1 VLSDRTPFQALDTPD
16 PDAAFQ
22 QALKQR
28 KDLAAAAEQVKG
40 AQATRKA
47 AVYDQLPTVVASGN
61 YGDQGETFGHSHGT
75 YTAEGQLAVP
85 ILQIAKTRGEEE
97 TAGAQLDQAK
107 DKLSD
112 QVQQVNADVRDA
124 ILDIQTAAKL
134 VEATQSNVELAREAL
149 SAATLQGGR
158 GYQPVRLPGP
168 VNRSPGRRPIHQRA
182 LPAQRRQAR
191 PGACSGRSVDELQRL
206 PRRKVSVAD
215 QNAPAQQPEKP
226 EAPPKDNSTRRF
238 IIIAVVAV
246 LVIGAALFYWRSTF
260 TEDTDDAQVNGNL
273 YQVSSRV
280 SGQVIHV
287 DVEEQQFVHAGD
299 PIAEIDPK
307 DSQVALEQAQAN
319 LANAEAEY
327 QQAVV
332 NVPITS
338 VQTNTTIQTSGSDV
352 LGSQAQ
358 VEQAQ
363 AQKSALDVQRY
374 TPLVAKD
381 VISKQQFDAAV
392 AQAAADEG
400 ALEAAKRDVAAQ
412 EQTVNLNLQR
422 LAQSRSNQAQSEKN
436 GPKQVAVQQARASAA
451 LASIKVAQAK
461 VDQAQLN
468 LSYTKIV
475 APITGIVSNKSVAVG
490 ENLSVGQSL
499 MTIVPLTD
507 LWVTANFKETQLK
520 EMHKGQEVDI
530 EVDALGG
537 RKFTG
542 KVEEIGGA
550 TGSSLSLFPPENA
563 TGNYVKVVQ
572 RIPVRINFTNLDQEN
587 KDFALRIGMSV
598 EPKVRV
604 KE

>member
-1 VLSDRTPFQALDTPD
+1 
-16 PDAAFQ
+16 
-22 QALKQR
+22 
-28 KDLAAAAEQVKG
+28 
-40 AQATRKA
+40 
-47 AVYDQLPTVVASGN
+47 
-61 YGDQGETFGHSHGT
+61 
-75 YTAEGQLAVP
+75 
-85 ILQIAKTRGEEE
+85 
-97 TAGAQLDQAK
+97 
-107 DKLSD
+107 
-112 QVQQVNADVRDA
+112 
-124 ILDIQTAAKL
+124 
-134 VEATQSNVELAREAL
+134 
-149 SAATLQGGR
+149 
-158 GYQPVRLPGP
+158 
-168 VNRSPGRRPIHQRA
+168 
-182 LPAQRRQAR
+182 
-191 PGACSGRSVDELQRL
+191 
-206 PRRKVSVAD
+206 VAD
-215 QNAPAQQPEKP
+215 QNANTQQPEKP
-226 EAPPKDNSTRRF
+226 EAPPKNNSTRRL

-319 LANAEAEY
+319 LANAQAEY

-363 AQKSALDVQRY
+363 AQVQVNKAKVLSAAAQAQKSALDVQRY

-392 AQAAADEG
+392 AQAAADQG

-422 LAQSRSNQAQSEKN
+422 LAQSRSNAAQSEKN

-542 KVEEIGGA
+542 KIEEIGGA

-604 KE
+604 KD

>member
-1 VLSDRTPFQALDTPD
+1 
-16 PDAAFQ
+16 
-22 QALKQR
+22 
-28 KDLAAAAEQVKG
+28 
-40 AQATRKA
+40 
-47 AVYDQLPTVVASGN
+47 
-61 YGDQGETFGHSHGT
+61 
-75 YTAEGQLAVP
+75 
-85 ILQIAKTRGEEE
+85 
-97 TAGAQLDQAK
+97 
-107 DKLSD
+107 
-112 QVQQVNADVRDA
+112 
-124 ILDIQTAAKL
+124 
-134 VEATQSNVELAREAL
+134 
-149 SAATLQGGR
+149 
-158 GYQPVRLPGP
+158 
-168 VNRSPGRRPIHQRA
+168 
-182 LPAQRRQAR
+182 
-191 PGACSGRSVDELQRL
+191 
-206 PRRKVSVAD
+206 VAD
-215 QNAPAQQPEKP
+215 QNAPDQQPEKP
-226 EAPPKDNSTRRF
+226 EAPPKNNSTRRL

-363 AQKSALDVQRY
+363 AQVQVNKAKVASAAAQAQKSALDVQRY

-422 LAQSRSNQAQSEKN
+422 LAQSRSNQLQSEKN

-451 LASIKVAQAK
+451 MASIKVAQAK

-520 EMHKGQEVDI
+520 QMHKDQIVDI

-572 RIPVRINFTNLDQEN
+572 RIPVRINFTNLEQEN